1 MESAEGLDPFTPS
14 LKVLDSRGLTVRHV
28 GYLRSL
34 KGTTP
39 TPLITRQRHNPAGQQ
54 IEQCDPRLFDAGSAP
69 NLATVYSLSGK
80 PLIIDSVDA
89 GWRLN
94 LSGIAG
100 QALERW
106 DARGHHWQTTYDEQ
120 LRVLRESTADQSSL
134 DVFSYADAL
143 ADSGNNLCGQMTSLE
158 DASGTL
164 ALQSF
169 SLSGEPIE
177 QTRTFENNESH
188 TSRQTFGPLKQLL
201 MQTDAGGHR
210 QDFRHD
216 IAGQFK
222 QASLLRQGVSAAQV
236 IVQDVQYN
244 AAGQVIE
251 RRAGNQVVS
260 HWRYDPAND
269 WLTAST
275 AGVAGQA
282 LLQNLEYGY
291 DPVGNVQRIDD
302 LTFAPVYFANQMI
315 DGQRRFSYD
324 SLYRLLSASGHDAS
338 GTTDAPGIPSPS
350 DPNDLHP
357 YTQHYE
363 YDAADNLIKLVHS
376 RATDGYTR
384 QMHIAPTSNRALRW
398 QAGDPPP
405 DFSSAFDGHGNQR
418 MLRHGPEL
426 VWNAQDQL
434 RQITLLKHSNGLPDD
449 QERYLYSQGERVSK
463 RHETHAS
470 AASHFHQVRYLPGLE
485 IRTRDNGEELHVIT
499 LPDNVRCLYWRSAPP
514 ADVENNQM
522 RYSLGDHLGSSAIE
536 LDQQARILS
545 RETYYPF
552 GGTATWLPISKSAG
566 DYKTIRYSGKETDV
580 SGLYYYGAR
589 YYAPW
594 LQRWVSADPAGDV
607 DGLNLYVMVGNNPLT
622 YIDPDGRAMTKSPG
636 WMAIATGFSSETNR
650 FVEEF
655 DDDENA
661 MTPDQRKAT
670 TFKQFLGKKSGIGAM
685 TRGGVLG
692 GSLGTSIGIA
702 VGEAVPIENMSA
714 YIGPA
719 FGLLGS
725 SAGGYA
731 YAYVRYRFFK
741 SDVLRAAAQYKHK
754 VDTAKK
760 LAEDMLRGVVPTD
773 MQNQMANM
781 RIQTAYDML
790 AEVKTWPVAERA
802 LFTSGGV
809 EGETLTDITER
820 YENIKKTMTGG
831 TADVVDPVDNQSL
844 GARSSISYSLN
855 DFASAAGDSVQ
866 GERIQGEN
874 AQADYSWWAQFQGF
888 FKIGT
893 RRNSIPMDS
902 LA

>member
-1 MESAEGLDPFTPS
+1 MRAESLDESTPS
-14 LKVLDSRGLTVRHV
+14 LEVQDSRGLTVRHIS
-28 GYLRSL
+28 YLRSL

-94 LSGIAG
+94 LPGMAG

-120 LRVLRESTADQSSL
+120 LRVLRESTADQSSHE
-134 DVFSYADAL
+134 VFSYADAL
-143 ADSGNNLCGQMTSLE
+143 ADSGNNLCGQMTSLA

-164 ALQSF
+164 ALRSF

-188 TSRQTFGPLKQLL
+188 TSRQTFGPLNQLL
-201 MQTDAGGHR
+201 TQTNAGGHR

-222 QASLLRQGVSAAQV
+222 QASLLRQGASTAQV
-236 IVQDVQYN
+236 VVRDVQYN
-244 AAGQVIE
+244 ANGLIIE
-251 RRAGNQVVS
+251 RLAGNQVVS
-260 HWRYDPAND
+260 HWHYDPAND

-282 LLQNLEYGY
+282 WVQNLEYGY
-291 DPVGNVQRIDD
+291 DPVGNVRRIDD

-315 DGQRRFSYD
+315 DGQRRFNYD
-324 SLYRLLSASGHDAS
+324 SQYRLLSASGHDAS

-463 RHETHAS
+463 RHETHTS

-499 LPDNVRCLYWRSAPP
+499 LPDNVRCLHWRSAPP

-536 LDQQARILS
+536 LDQQARMLS

-552 GGTATWLPISKSAG
+552 GGTAIWLPHSKSAG

-580 SGLYYYGAR
+580 SGLSYFGAR

-607 DGLNLYVMVGNNPLT
+607 DGLNVYAMVRNNPLT
-622 YIDPDGRAMTKSPG
+622 NVDPDGRALTKSPG
-636 WMAIATGFSSETNR
+636 WIAIAAGFKSETSR
-650 FVEEF
+650 FVDEF
-655 DDDENA
+655 DDDDNA
-661 MTPDQRKAT
+661 MTPDQRKDT
-670 TFKQFLGKKSGIGAM
+670 TFTQFLSKKSGIGAM

-692 GSLGTSIGIA
+692 GAAGTSIALA
-702 VGEAVPIENMSA
+702 VTNAVPVLDASYTAPIL
-714 YIGPA
+714 G
-719 FGLLGS
+719 FLGS

-741 SDVLRAAAQYKHK
+741 SNVARAVLQHKHNKDAAEQL
-754 VDTAKK
+754 AK
-760 LAEDMLRGVVPTD
+760 DMLQDVVTTD

-781 RIQTAYDML
+781 WNQTAYDML
-790 AEVKTWPVAERA
+790 ADVKTWPVAERA
-802 LFTSGGV
+802 LFYSGRV
-809 EGETLTDITER
+809 QGETLTNVTER
-820 YENIKKTMTGG
+820 YKNIKKTMTGG
-831 TADVVDPVDNQSL
+831 TADVVDPVDNESQ
-844 GARSSISYSLN
+844 GARSSISGSLS

-866 GERIQGEN
+866 GESV
-874 AQADYSWWAQFQGF
+874 QADNSWWAQFKGL
-888 FKIGT
+888 FK
-893 RRNSIPMDS
+893 RDKSPSPIPMDS
-902 LA
+902 FA

>member
-1 MESAEGLDPFTPS
+1 MRAESLDESTPS
-14 LKVLDSRGLTVRHV
+14 LEVQDSRGLTVRHIS
-28 GYLRSL
+28 YLRSL
-34 KGTTP
+34 KGTSP

-94 LSGIAG
+94 LPGMAG
-100 QALERW
+100 QVLERW
-106 DARGHHWQTTYDEQ
+106 DARGHNWQTTYDEQ
-120 LRVLRESTADQSSL
+120 LRVLRESTVDQSSL

-164 ALQSF
+164 VLQSF

-188 TSRQTFGPLKQLL
+188 TSRQTFGPLNQLL
-201 MQTDAGGHR
+201 TQTDAGGHR

-222 QASLLRQGVSAAQV
+222 QASLLRQGASTAQV
-236 IVQDVQYN
+236 VVRDVQYN
-244 AAGQVIE
+244 ANGLIIE
-251 RRAGNQVVS
+251 RLAGNQVVS
-260 HWRYDPAND
+260 HWHYDPAND

-282 LLQNLEYGY
+282 RVQNLEYGY

-315 DGQRRFSYD
+315 DGQRRFNYD
-324 SLYRLLSASGHDAS
+324 SQYRLLSASGHDAS

-418 MLRHGPEL
+418 ILRHGPEL

-463 RHETHAS
+463 RHETHTS

-499 LPDNVRCLYWRSAPP
+499 LPDNVRCLHWRSAPP

-536 LDQQARILS
+536 LDQQARMLS

-580 SGLYYYGAR
+580 SGLSYFGAR

-607 DGLNLYVMVGNNPLT
+607 DGLNVYVMVGNNPLLYVDKT
-622 YIDPDGRAMTKSPG
+622 GNAKAVFGSGFMGLIGNVDFDGATSATTLLNTLKEKFGGQIPDGVDVDELVSNTSFLKFAGSQYGLRTAFNGFRAAMLASIPTGSVG
-636 WMAIATGFSSETNR
+636 GVIYEIANGNYEAATIAASSAIGLAGT
-650 FVEEF
+650 
-655 DDDENA
+655 
-661 MTPDQRKAT
+661 
-670 TFKQFLGKKSGIGAM
+670 
-685 TRGGVLG
+685 VLG
-692 GSLGTSIGIA
+692 G
-702 VGEAVPIENMSA
+702 
-714 YIGPA
+714 
-719 FGLLGS
+719 GLLGAATTLVSRYVNLKTGLEKVKALRDQETETELEVFHDAVQS
-725 SAGGYA
+725 SSEIASSERQLETLA
-731 YAYVRYRFFK
+731 Q
-741 SDVLRAAAQYKHK
+741 LRVSTVILDALTPEDRATYFAQRDKLPDDQQRAVASLVNEGVAPFDAISTVVEKAQSQRLPNRIINWVFPARSH
-754 VDTAKK
+754 A
-760 LAEDMLRGVVPTD
+760 LAESQV
-773 MQNQMANM
+773 
-781 RIQTAYDML
+781 
-790 AEVKTWPVAERA
+790 
-802 LFTSGGV
+802 
-809 EGETLTDITER
+809 
-820 YENIKKTMTGG
+820 
-831 TADVVDPVDNQSL
+831 
-844 GARSSISYSLN
+844 
-855 DFASAAGDSVQ
+855 
-866 GERIQGEN
+866 
-874 AQADYSWWAQFQGF
+874 
-888 FKIGT
+888 
-893 RRNSIPMDS
+893 
-902 LA
+902 